1 MNKAK
6 RFSVTMKKR
15 GISQYVLIKDY
26 NISNS
31 LLHRLRMNE
40 VINTNTLD
48 TLCNI
53 LDCDVEDILTHYKDE
68 VPKIF

>member
-1 MNKAK
+1 MIKYDN
-6 RFSVTMKKR
+6 FWVTMKKR

-31 LLHRLRMNE
+31 LLHRRRMNE

-48 TLCNI
+48 TLCDI
-53 LDCDVEDILTHYKDE
+53 LYCDVEDILTHYKDE

>member
-1 MNKAK
+1 MIKYDN
-6 RFSVTMKKR
+6 FWVTMKKR

-53 LDCDVEDILTHYKDE
+53 LDCDVEDILTHYNDE

>member
-1 MNKAK
+1 MIKYDN
-6 RFSVTMKKR
+6 FWVTMKKR

-48 TLCNI
+48 PLCNI
-53 LDCDVEDILTHYKDE
+53 PDSDVEHILTHYKDE